1 MSATSRRAFLTASV
15 AVLLV
20 AAALRLYRLPELPL
34 GFHYDEAANGI
45 LAGEIGLK
53 GKTPI
58 FISAYTGKEVLFF
71 YWAALW
77 VRMLGATPL
86 ALRLGAA
93 TIGIITVAVTVW
105 AVRALFREW
114 PEGQWIALLSAAFLA
129 TSFWHL
135 LFSRYGFRAVS
146 QPLMQA
152 LTVAALWR
160 GLHSPSSA
168 RSPLWLILA
177 GFFCGLTGYTYLA
190 ARAFPLPL
198 VVTFLSILI
207 ADRGRYRAR
216 LKQFSIFVLIALLT
230 ITPLLYYWATH
241 PGSFMTRTQQVA
253 ARSLA
258 EAWEGIIACAR
269 MFFCAGDPYIRFN
282 IPYRPL
288 FGAPEAVLFALGFV
302 ALIASLRPAA
312 AQKHYRNLPLA
323 TFLLSNLVFM
333 VLPSALATGDITP
346 SSLRS
351 IGLLPFI
358 YVFPAL
364 GLWQLIR
371 WTGIC
376 SGWSAHVRYGV
387 VLLILFSVAAP
398 VSGHTYFNRWASSAA
413 LYYAADGDLV
423 DVATY
428 LNRTDLSEVT
438 PYVAS
443 VHYRH
448 PTLAFLSRK
457 YGMLHWL
464 TGGRTVVLPAQG
476 DALWVFPRSAS
487 DDLAWVES
495 MLPAEAETDIYP
507 GPDGVPAFRAY
518 RVNSVAPPSHMLNAD
533 LGHVALLRGYEVTG
547 MPRSGG
553 VVEIAVWWEVLNR
566 PERGDY
572 IPFARLSDRWGFA
585 WGEVLPFHYPSEQ
598 WQPGEL
604 VVDHLSV
611 PVRPGA
617 PPGEYT
623 VRFGFY
629 APGAAAPM
637 PVFDEQGG
645 YAGTYVELPVR
656 LSRAD
661 TPPAIESL
669 EISRRL
675 DVPIGSILLLGANL
689 DTLSARPGE
698 PLYLTLFWQATD
710 SRLPDCSVSLTS
722 GDITLYE
729 GAPVHGTY
737 PTSLWSAG
745 EVIVDRY
752 NPLLPRDMP
761 PGEYTLRVSVCDVT
775 VEVGT
780 FVIQA
785 ISRTFVVPSLSHPLN
800 ISLGEK
806 VMLLGYDLST
816 DEVAPGEKLLVTLYW
831 QALRE
836 MDENYTVFV
845 HLIAPDGTMTGQ
857 RDSWPL
863 NGSYPT
869 SLWLSGEVVTDTYEI
884 EVETAAPSGE
894 HLLET
899 GMYIAETGKRL
910 EVGDGSHD
918 AIVLQPIL
926 VTSR

>member
-1 MSATSRRAFLTASV
+1 VFLAASV

-86 ALRLGAA
+86 ALRLSAA
-93 TIGIITVAVTVW
+93 TIGIITVAVTAW

-114 PEGQWIALLSAAFLA
+114 PEGQWIALLTAAFLA

-160 GLHSPSSA
+160 GLHSPSRPPA
-168 RSPLWLILA
+168 RKPVWLILA

-198 VVTFLSILI
+198 AVTFLSVLI
-207 ADRGRYRAR
+207 AGWRDYRVR
-216 LKQFSIFVLIALLT
+216 LKQFSIFVLVALLT
-230 ITPLLYYWATH
+230 LAPLLYYWATH
-241 PGSFMTRTQQVA
+241 PGSFITRAQQVA
-253 ARSLA
+253 ARSRA
-258 EAWEGIIACAR
+258 EAWGGIIACAR

-288 FGAPEAVLFALGFV
+288 FGAPEAVLFALGLV
-302 ALIASLRPAA
+302 TLIAGLRPAE
-312 AQKHYRNLPLA
+312 AQRRCRNLPPA
-323 TFLLSNLVFM
+323 TFLLSNLIFM

-346 SSLRS
+346 SNLRS

-371 WTGIC
+371 WKGTW
-376 SGWSAHVRYGV
+376 SGRTAHVCYGV
-387 VLLILFSVAAP
+387 VLLILLSVATP
-398 VSGHTYFNRWASSAA
+398 VSGHAYFSKWASSAG

-423 DVATY
+423 DVAAY
-428 LNRTDLSEVT
+428 LNRTDLSGVT

-464 TGGRTVVLPAQG
+464 TGGRTVVLPARG
-476 DALWVFPRSAS
+476 DALLVFPRSAS

-495 MLPAEAETDIYP
+495 MLPAEKKTDIHP
-507 GPDGVPAFRAY
+507 GPDGGPAFRAY
-518 RVNSVAPPSHMLNAD
+518 RINSVAPPLHTLSAD
-533 LGHVALLRGYEVTG
+533 LGHVAILRGYEVSG
-547 MPRSGG
+547 VPRSGG

-611 PVRPGA
+611 PVQPGA

-656 LSRAD
+656 LSQAA
-661 TPPAIESL
+661 TPLAIESL
-669 EISRRL
+669 GISRRL
-675 DVPIGSILLLGANL
+675 DVPIGGIRLLGANL

-722 GDITLYE
+722 GDITLYR

-761 PGEYTLRVSVCDVT
+761 PGEHTLHVSVCGAT

-780 FVIQA
+780 FVTRA
-785 ISRTFVVPSLSHPLN
+785 ISRTFAIPPLSHPLR
-800 ISLGEK
+800 ISLGGQ
-806 VMLLGYDLST
+806 VVLLGYDLSR
-816 DEVAPGEKLLVTLYW
+816 DEIAPGEKLLVTLYW

-845 HLIAPDGTMTGQ
+845 HLVAPDGTMAGQ

-869 SLWLSGEVVTDTYEI
+869 SLWLGGEVVTDTYEI
-884 EVETAAPSGE
+884 EVGATVPPGE
-894 HLLET
+894 YLLET

-910 EVGDGSHD
+910 GVGDGSRD
-918 AIVLQPIL
+918 AVVLQPIL
-926 VTSR
+926 VTGH